1 VYVKE
6 LRPAENL
13 VVVGLRPDIMHRG
26 FTARDVYWVK
36 GKPLPDGSPVL
47 IRTRYRQKAVPAI
60 ISSDGVDGDRIH
72 VKLDEPVFA
81 ITPGQAAVFYDG
93 DAVLG
98 GAWIESVDKSH

>member
-1 VYVKE
+1 MKE

-13 VVVGLRPDIMHRG
+13 VIVGHRPDIMHRS
-26 FTARDVYWVK
+26 FTAHDVYWVK

-60 ISSDGVDGDRIH
+60 ITSAGTDRVH

-98 GAWIESVDKSH
+98 GAWIEHVDASPTPS